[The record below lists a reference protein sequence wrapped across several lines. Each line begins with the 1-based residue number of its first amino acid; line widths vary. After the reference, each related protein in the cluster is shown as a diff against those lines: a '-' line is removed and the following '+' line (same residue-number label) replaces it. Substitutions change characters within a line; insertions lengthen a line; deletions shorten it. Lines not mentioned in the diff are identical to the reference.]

1 MTRERSSLMKHSPRK
16 IVFIAVVALAMLAT
30 ISVTAAWAHV
40 GVASRSPRPGATVPK
55 SLRTVKITFT
65 GSIRGGTLKVY
76 NAAGTKVSIG
86 TGGRDPRNIRRLVAT
101 LKTGLR
107 AGRFTARWTC
117 TAADGHRESGYWR
130 FRLS

>member
-1 MTRERSSLMKHSPRK
+1 MKRL
-16 IVFIAVVALAMLAT
+16 ITITTVALALVA
-30 ISVTAAWAHV
+30 IVGATAAWAHV

-55 SLRTVKITFT
+55 TLRTVKITFT
-65 GSIRGGTLKVY
+65 GSIRRGTLKVY
-76 NAAGTKVSIG
+76 NANGVKVSIG
-86 TGGRDPRNIRRLVAT
+86 TGGRDPRNIRRLVTT

-117 TAADGHRESGYWR
+117 VAADGHYEHGYWR